1 MAYIHHL
8 VVHFAISL
16 AIVAAPCWLIA
27 WRRQGDWLPAARGLA
42 LAAAAA
48 SVIAAA
54 SGLLSASHVIE
65 MGGDPERIAIHRN
78 LALGG
83 AAVMLVTAVLSFLD
97 SRRDAKRWL
106 TVVASVLAAT
116 GLSVAA
122 HFGADMLHPGLAPWS
137 REPHHHGP
145 SAQATQHA
153 HPDEGPA
160 VGSAAARAP
169 AAPAASA
176 PAAISAAAPAASGSS
191 PPAVPPHDHTQHRH

>member
-16 AIVAAPCWLIA
+16 AVIAAPCWLIA

-83 AAVMLVTAVLSFLD
+83 AAVMLVTSVLSFLD

-145 SAQATQHA
+145 STQAQHA

-160 VGSAAARAP
+160 VGSAAAPAP

-176 PAAISAAAPAASGSS
+176 PAVNSAAAPAASGSS
-191 PPAVPPHDHTQHRH
+191 PPAVPPHDHSQHRH

>member
-16 AIVAAPCWLIA
+16 AVIAAPCWLIA

-83 AAVMLVTAVLSFLD
+83 AAVMLLTAVLSFLD

-106 TVVASVLAAT
+106 TVAASVLAAT
-116 GLSVAA
+116 GLSVGA

-145 SAQATQHA
+145 STRAAQLA
-153 HPDEGPA
+153 HPDEGPLD
-160 VGSAAARAP
+160 RAP

-176 PAAISAAAPAASGSS
+176 PAAISATAPAASGSS
-191 PPAVPPHDHTQHRH
+191 PPAAPPHDHSQHRH